1 MSTATHGSY
10 GTQEAARAAA
20 AIRNRIGTHRPVAGL
35 VLGSGLSGLADR
47 FDDVRR
53 VEYGETASSTR
64 PVIAPTSR

>member
-53 VEYGETASSTR
+53 VE
-64 PVIAPTSR
+64 